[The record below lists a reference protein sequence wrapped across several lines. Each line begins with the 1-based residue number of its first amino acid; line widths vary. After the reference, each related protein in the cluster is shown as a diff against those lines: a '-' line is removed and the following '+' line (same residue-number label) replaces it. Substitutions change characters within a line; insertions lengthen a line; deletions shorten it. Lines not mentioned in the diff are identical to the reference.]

1 MLRVWG
7 LEEVALPSIVEPR
20 LFLSPDNRMDEL
32 VFIGDSGC
40 ALGWM
45 IGSAELEVQAT
56 RMATAPTA
64 ANHQPAG
71 KSRLHIS
78 RQI

>member
-1 MLRVWG
+1 
-7 LEEVALPSIVEPR
+7 
-20 LFLSPDNRMDEL
+20 MDEL

-40 ALGWM
+40 ALGWI